1 MKKALIILAGALL
14 AIVPLITVEIASAY
28 GGSGVSA
35 KPVSMSP
42 VPSSFQ
48 RCPWPRTCMAPCLM
62 DAPVQVLCRT
72 PGGKMQRTSFACCCC
87 GSGLNSYKPLP
98 AKG

>member
-14 AIVPLITVEIASAY
+14 AIVPLVTAEVAFAYKGGDESA
-28 GGSGVSA
+28 A
-35 KPVSMSP
+35 PP
-42 VPSSFQ
+42 PFQ

-62 DAPVQVLCRT
+62 DAPAQVLCRT
-72 PGGKMQRTSFACCCC
+72 PDGKMQRTSFACCCC
-87 GSGLNSYKPLP
+87 GSGINSYKPLP